1 MDEVFPLEDGVGLNV
16 VRSGAPDAP
25 VTVVLAHGYAL
36 DHRSWHRVV
45 PELAHDELQVVAYD
59 HRGHGQSGP
68 ATAETATIERLG
80 DDLAELIERGVDSER
95 VVVVGHSMGGMAAMA
110 LVERHPRLFAQRVSG
125 LAFLSTAAGRR
136 GESSLAWPQAVG
148 KLVEE
153 LEKVFGPV
161 VRSIRG
167 RIEPAKAAGLTWWL
181 FGDDPDE
188 DDAALTAEMVAEHWP
203 ATVALF
209 RPAFDRY
216 DREAALTVAARAPV
230 VAVVGERDRLCPS
243 SNAQALVKAVG
254 AGDAVVLPGAG
265 HMVPLERPAEVAR
278 LVRGLVA
285 PR

>member
-36 DHRSWHRVV
+36 DHRSWFRVV

-68 ATAETATIERLG
+68 ATPETATIERLG

-110 LVERHPRLFAQRVSG
+110 LVERHPRLFGQRVAG
-125 LAFLSTAAGRR
+125 LGFLSTAVGRR
-136 GESSLAWPQAVG
+136 GETSLAWPQAVG

-161 VRSIRG
+161 VRHIRG
-167 RIEPAKAAGLTWWL
+167 RIENRGGFWYREGDNLGSSPAHKIRENAKMLASLIRSEVNQLQVPPVESVVILTHQNCDPSGL
-181 FGDDPDE
+181 DQ
-188 DDAALTAEMVAEHWP
+188 MVEECDKLVHQ
-203 ATVALF
+203 L
-209 RPAFDRY
+209 
-216 DREAALTVAARAPV
+216 RA
-230 VAVVGERDRLCPS
+230 
-243 SNAQALVKAVG
+243 N
-254 AGDAVVLPGAG
+254 
-265 HMVPLERPAEVAR
+265 
-278 LVRGLVA
+278 
-285 PR
+285 

>member
-36 DHRSWHRVV
+36 DHRSWHRVI

-68 ATAETATIERLG
+68 ATPETASIEQLG
-80 DDLAELIERGVDSER
+80 DDLAELIDRGVDSER
-95 VVVVGHSMGGMAAMA
+95 VVVVGHSMGGMATMA
-110 LVERHPRLFAQRVSG
+110 LVERHPRLFSQRVSG
-125 LAFLSTAAGRR
+125 LAFLSTAVGRR
-136 GESSLAWPQAVG
+136 GETSLAWPQAVG

-161 VRSIRG
+161 VRHIRG
-167 RIEPAKAAGLTWWL
+167 RIEPAKAAGLKWWL
-181 FGDDPDE
+181 FGDDPNE
-188 DDAALTAEMVAEHWP
+188 EDAALTAEMVAEHWP

-216 DREAALTVAARAPV
+216 DREAALTVASRVPV
-230 VAVVGERDRLCPS
+230 VAAVGERDRLCPA
-243 SNAQALVKAVG
+243 SNAQGLVKAVG
-254 AGDAVVLPGAG
+254 SGDAVVLPGAG
-265 HMVPLERPAEVAR
+265 HMVPLERPAEVVR
-278 LVRGLVA
+278 LVRGLVVT
-285 PR
+285 